1 MYSSPPP
8 SAVRATL
15 AVSVAI
21 LGAALTIFVRVP
33 WEGLS
38 LCVFFIST
46 GLAALVAPPVSWPRG
61 WPLALGLLFVAATLT
76 AQLPVGT
83 FGSEPQWRASFPP
96 NSLVNLGDS
105 LAAMPPLAFWWS
117 MMLAGTW
124 LAMAILLSVP
134 LEGRTLAGVLH
145 VVSGAVALYAV
156 ASILDW
162 QGLFSRV
169 GAGDGVFGLL
179 PNRNHTATLLFVG
192 AIVAFGLMQWELA
205 HGRPVAAAFAALCG
219 APCLAALLFFSIS
232 RAGVVFLLIGFFL
245 WAAGAARTVANRRV
259 LAVTVAVLVLFL
271 GGLFF
276 LGGSEVQE
284 RLGRLS
290 QSLVATD
297 NPGQGGQ
304 AIDFRQQVF
313 KDTLR
318 MIGDAPLTGSGL
330 GHFEPVFS
338 HYREASLRA
347 AGVLHP
353 ESDWLFVAA
362 ESGWP
367 AVAVLVALAGWYLVT
382 IWRVRGVGGDGMLRW
397 TVASAIAAAALH
409 ALVDTPWHGPAPGFF
424 LLATAAVV
432 VPAGRGP
439 VRLRGALRAI
449 QIVAGLALLAFGVGL
464 LAQTRSERP
473 PLPLRW
479 AAYSAE
485 LKALGVDRRHDD
497 GVVVGKEAVRDFPLN
512 YQAYYWYANFL
523 RTFLGTEG
531 EMAEALTIGRYVQPV
546 LPRVSSEQAL
556 VWAGIDPR
564 EEAAARLDAI
574 RRAARIDLVEQR
586 PELDSAGGE
595 IQVAIAA
602 AKDRLDV
609 QGMIGQ
615 GLLDEPILLAYW
627 FRVADQA
634 ACSEMLPRV
643 PDVRAWLEPVPE
655 RIRRE
660 VLDRLILLPDPSL
673 AVSYMELHGGAP
685 PGRYWRTLARL
696 RAANGDQA
704 GAVSLVATA
713 CQVPL
718 ETRGRGLN
726 DFGRQLAD
734 LEAQGNDVAVRRLLS
749 EASAPDQKDTD
760 KLAVAMAWFAA
771 AGDWE
776 NSWKAASRLASLT
789 KIED

>member
-1 MYSSPPP
+1 
-8 SAVRATL
+8 
-15 AVSVAI
+15 
-21 LGAALTIFVRVP
+21 
-33 WEGLS
+33 
-38 LCVFFIST
+38 
-46 GLAALVAPPVSWPRG
+46 
-61 WPLALGLLFVAATLT
+61 
-76 AQLPVGT
+76 
-83 FGSEPQWRASFPP
+83 
-96 NSLVNLGDS
+96 
-105 LAAMPPLAFWWS
+105 
-117 MMLAGTW
+117 MLAGTW

-439 VRLRGALRAI
+439 VRLRGALRAV